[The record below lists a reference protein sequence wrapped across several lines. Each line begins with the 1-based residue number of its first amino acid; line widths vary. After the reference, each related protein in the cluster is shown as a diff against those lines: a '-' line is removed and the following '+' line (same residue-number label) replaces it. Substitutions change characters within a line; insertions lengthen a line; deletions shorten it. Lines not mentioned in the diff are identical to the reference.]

1 MKKVLTVFLSVFLGF
16 SIFLTGCQSNGLNG
30 QVNRKY
36 TSEQIYAMA
45 EKSVG
50 EITTYNQRGDG
61 EALGSCFAIS
71 QDGRFVTNYHVI
83 DGAYSAEIAVN
94 GTTYDVSSVLAYDK
108 DLDLAVL
115 KVNGRGFSSVVIEK
129 KNINGGETVY
139 AVGSSEGYTL
149 SFSTGVIAS
158 PDRVIDGVHYI
169 QHEAAIS
176 HGNSGGPLY
185 NEYGKVIGINTMTN
199 IEGQNLNF
207 AVACSELDKLSY
219 GQTLTLAEF
228 YEKECD
234 VFTRMAN
241 YTITYGER
249 DTDSYTYQIGYDY
262 TSDYSTKFTRALS
275 YYPNDEEI
283 MISLLSDDG
292 YMFCFIITQELTGRY
307 SYLYLDEDDYYMIG
321 TIYGSLF
328 DYNYTLTYTD
338 CNVSYVSLRNTIKEL
353 ASTMANYL
361 LVNLEED
368 LSSIG
373 VTAYDLGFVNY

>member
-1 MKKVLTVFLSVFLGF
+1 
-16 SIFLTGCQSNGLNG
+16 
-30 QVNRKY
+30 
-36 TSEQIYAMA
+36 MA

-50 EITTYNQRGDG
+50 EITTYNKKGKG
-61 EALGSCFAIS
+61 EALGSCFSIS

-94 GTTYDVSSVLAYDK
+94 GATYDVSSVLAYDK

-115 KVNGRGFSSVVIEK
+115 KVNGRGFSAVKLEK
-129 KNINGGETVY
+129 TDINGGETVY

-185 NEYGKVIGINTMTN
+185 NAYGEVIGVNTMTN

-219 GQTLTLAEF
+219 AETLTVAEF

-234 VFTRMAN
+234 VFSRMVN
-241 YTITYGER
+241 YATTYGEW
-249 DTDSYTYQIGYDY
+249 DDGSYSCQIGYDY
-262 TSDYSTKFTRALS
+262 TSDYSTKFTRYLS
-275 YYPNDEEI
+275 YYPNDAEI
-283 MISLLSDDG
+283 MLSLLSSDG
-292 YMFCFIITQELTGRY
+292 YMFCFIITQELNGRY
-307 SYLYLDEDDYYMIG
+307 SYMYIDDDDYYMTG

-328 DYNYTLTYTD
+328 DSNYTLTYTD
-338 CNVSYVSLRNTIKEL
+338 CNVSYVSLRNTIQEL

-361 LVNLEED
+361 LVKLEED
-368 LSSIG
+368 LSDIG